1 MERPSFLWEPPSTR
15 IVYEYSE
22 LETGGEPFEAG
33 KGEEGLQ
40 QRGIVAG

>member
-1 MERPSFLWEPPSTR
+1 MECYGATKFFMGASR
-15 IVYEYSE
+15 IVYE
-22 LETGGEPFEAG
+22 LETG